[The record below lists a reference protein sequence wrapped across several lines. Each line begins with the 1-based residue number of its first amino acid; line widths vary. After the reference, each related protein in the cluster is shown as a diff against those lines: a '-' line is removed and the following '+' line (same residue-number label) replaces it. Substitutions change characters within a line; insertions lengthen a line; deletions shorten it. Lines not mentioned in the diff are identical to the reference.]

1 MTPISRLKMQEHLS
15 EEMKNYSFEVLT
27 PCFLEDK
34 VSLITVI
41 QFLQTW
47 FNLQIFS
54 VSQTKEEY
62 FENVA
67 RIALAIRLSDLR
79 DVKDIFHKMKIAL

>member
-47 FNLQIFS
+47 S
-54 VSQTKEEY
+54 K
-62 FENVA
+62 
-67 RIALAIRLSDLR
+67 LA
-79 DVKDIFHKMKIAL
+79 DIQCKPNQGGVF